1 MPPSLPVPV
10 SPLAPT
16 CPAVPGAHPRV
27 PGGFLRPSLTRPVPC
42 HQSEEPEGRS
52 YSTLSTVREIETQT
66 DVPAAP
72 LLPAPAGKGPK
83 EEEEDGGGGGTG
95 GDPIKQAMTHFVQ
108 ENGML
113 QAKPSTNGIYIN
125 GRGHLV

>member
-1 MPPSLPVPV
+1 MQLRAESRQGSLRGD
-10 SPLAPT
+10 S
-16 CPAVPGAHPRV
+16 
-27 PGGFLRPSLTRPVPC
+27 LRGDSLRGDSLRGTSIC
-42 HQSEEPEGRS
+42 SAMSEEPEGRS

-72 LLPAPAGKGPK
+72 LLPPPPGKEPK
-83 EEEEDGGGGGTG
+83 EEEEDGGGGGGGG